1 MLPLEGSQSQIV
13 PTTKQGLRRDDT
25 AAEPRFLYDENAIK
39 KGFHAAITTPLISKG
54 KVVGTFSLRSHRIAA
69 FGDREQA
76 ILERL
81 ASQIA
86 PAIENSQ
93 LYLQLQ
99 ERTAELTRASNAK
112 TEFLSHMSHE
122 LRTPL
127 NSALGFAQ
135 LLKESSFGPLST
147 RQYRFVQNIIS
158 SGRRLLGLINDV
170 INISKIEQRTIQ
182 LEVSLFD
189 VGDYR
194 RETV

>member
-99 ERTAELTRASNAK
+99 ERTAERPITQ
-112 TEFLSHMSHE
+112 
-122 LRTPL
+122 
-127 NSALGFAQ
+127 G
-135 LLKESSFGPLST
+135 
-147 RQYRFVQNIIS
+147 
-158 SGRRLLGLINDV
+158 
-170 INISKIEQRTIQ
+170 IQ
-182 LEVSLFD
+182 LWSLEHQA
-189 VGDYR
+189 VPIRSKHYKQRQAPPGINQ
-194 RETV
+194 